1 MGGTGAPVITELYKS
16 LCVVLEGVV
25 KGYVVGIITGCVRAA
40 AGKVCGRAVCMSNV
54 QVVGEGYFL

>member
-1 MGGTGAPVITELYKS
+1 M
-16 LCVVLEGVV
+16 LEGVV
-25 KGYVVGIITGCVRAA
+25 KGYVVGIITACVRAA